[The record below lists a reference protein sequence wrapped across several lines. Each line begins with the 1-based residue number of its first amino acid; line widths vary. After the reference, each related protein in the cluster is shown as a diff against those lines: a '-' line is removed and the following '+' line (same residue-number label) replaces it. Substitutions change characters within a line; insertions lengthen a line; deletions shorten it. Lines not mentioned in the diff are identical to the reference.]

1 MKVVYSPRAVR
12 DLQQIGAYYRAV
24 ASPDVAA
31 AIAERIESVIG
42 RLARQP
48 QSAPRV
54 VGRAGVRAVVV
65 LRYPYRI
72 FYRLRADEIEVLH
85 IRHTA
90 RRPWNETGE

>member
-1 MKVVYSPRAVR
+1 MRIVYSPRAIR
-12 DLQQIGAYYRAV
+12 DLEQIGAYYRGV

-31 AIAERIESVIG
+31 AIAERIEYVIE
-42 RLARQP
+42 RLAHQP

-54 VGRAGVRAVVV
+54 ARRVDVRAVVI

-72 FYRLRADEIEVLH
+72 FYRLRADAIEILH

-90 RRPWNETGE
+90 RRPWDETGE